1 MLELVIISA
10 LNGVLYGLLLFLMA
24 SGLTVVFSM
33 LGVLNFA
40 HAGFYMLGAFF
51 GFQISK
57 WFGFWWAL
65 LLAPVIV
72 GLIGAAVERFA
83 LRDIHRS
90 GHVAELLFTFGLAY
104 VIEEV
109 VQIVWG
115 KDPVD
120 YRGPPSLDF
129 PAFSIFST
137 NYPSYKVF
145 MFVISVTVFVALLIV
160 LKKSR
165 IGLVVQAS
173 LTHPQMVAHLGH
185 NVGLVFTLVFGVG
198 IGLAALAGVIAGPIL
213 QTQSNMA
220 ASLIALL
227 FVIIVVGGLGS
238 LAGAFVASLLIG
250 LIQTFAVSLDGSL
263 ASLFGPLSPDV
274 PQFLIRNIWTVTIA
288 QVAPIIPYALLIV
301 VLIFRPMGLFGTRE
315 T

>member
-1 MLELVIISA
+1 
-10 LNGVLYGLLLFLMA
+10 
-24 SGLTVVFSM
+24 
-33 LGVLNFA
+33 
-40 HAGFYMLGAFF
+40 
-51 GFQISK
+51 
-57 WFGFWWAL
+57 L

>member
-1 MLELVIISA
+1 
-10 LNGVLYGLLLFLMA
+10 
-24 SGLTVVFSM
+24 
-33 LGVLNFA
+33 
-40 HAGFYMLGAFF
+40 
-51 GFQISK
+51 
-57 WFGFWWAL
+57 
-65 LLAPVIV
+65 
-72 GLIGAAVERFA
+72 
-83 LRDIHRS
+83 
-90 GHVAELLFTFGLAY
+90 
-104 VIEEV
+104 
-109 VQIVWG
+109 
-115 KDPVD
+115 
-120 YRGPPSLDF
+120 
-129 PAFSIFST
+129 
-137 NYPSYKVF
+137 
-145 MFVISVTVFVALLIV
+145 
-160 LKKSR
+160 
-165 IGLVVQAS
+165 
-173 LTHPQMVAHLGH
+173 MVAHLGH